1 MTTLEQKLAVEKLA
15 TTMIDALL
23 GTMAEGEVAKLID
36 WPRFRLMQLMQG
48 SAGVDAAMREQL
60 IARGL
65 VELARAKLGADV
77 EERAVRSLRAL
88 MQILLPRGW
97 RFVDDFANPLL
108 SGLRGGPA
116 ANAPHALK
124 HYLTMLQ
131 ELSQTA
137 EDVTIAALDDVHGQ
151 KLMTLLFVA
160 GKYVGFLP
168 GAQQHH

>member
-1 MTTLEQKLAVEKLA
+1 MGDQRARLETERRVETLIE
-15 TTMIDALL
+15 ALL
-23 GTMAEGEVAKLID
+23 GTTPERDIAALID

-65 VELARAKLGADV
+65 VELARAKLGPDV

-88 MQILLPRGW
+88 VQILLPRGW
-97 RFVDDFANPLL
+97 QRIDDFVNPMLAA
-108 SGLRGGPA
+108 LRGGPA
-116 ANAPHALK
+116 ESTPPSLK
-124 HYLTMLQ
+124 HYLKLLQ
-131 ELSQTA
+131 ELTRAA
-137 EDVTIAALDDVHGQ
+137 ESVTIAALDDREGH

-168 GAQQHH
+168 GARV